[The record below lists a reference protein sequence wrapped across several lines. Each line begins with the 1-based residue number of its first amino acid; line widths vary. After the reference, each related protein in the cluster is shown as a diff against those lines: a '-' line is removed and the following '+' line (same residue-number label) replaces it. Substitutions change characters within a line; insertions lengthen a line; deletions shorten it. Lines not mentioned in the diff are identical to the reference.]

1 MRAPRA
7 PRAPRALAVLALV
20 GLVTLTGC
28 RGLTDVRLPGGT
40 AGKNPY
46 IVTVMFDD
54 VLNLEQQ
61 SSVRVNDVA
70 VGDVQKIE
78 IQGFKAKV
86 KLRIKKDVVL
96 PANTFAELQQTS
108 LFGEKFVAL
117 GPPPPPEAPVGR
129 LVNGAVIDRSGRN
142 PETEEV
148 LAALSA
154 LLNGGGVTQLQTISV
169 ELSNALAGRES
180 RVRDALRQLDSLV
193 GALDDRKQEIVRA
206 LENVDALA
214 QRLARQRGTI
224 ASALDNIPP
233 ALAVLTDQR
242 TQLVRM
248 LTSLSN
254 LGRVSDDVIKNSRQQ
269 TVAVL
274 NNLQPI
280 LENVDSARKNIVS
293 SLELLTNYPFPTTVV
308 NGVHGDYAGLYASLN
323 LNLND
328 LIAGLSSNQAG
339 GGPTGA
345 LTGGGGTQQQPT
357 TPTAPNLGGNPLQRA
372 VPAPSTG
379 TSGGTG
385 NNSPVPDAV
394 KGLTGASA
402 SSPSGDSYT
411 TAVLQGMG
419 R

>member
-1 MRAPRA
+1 MRGHHT
-7 PRAPRALAVLALV
+7 PRALAVLALLAV
-20 GLVTLTGC
+20 VTLTGC

-40 AGKNPY
+40 AGKDPY
-46 IVTVMFDD
+46 TVTVIFDD

-70 VGDVQKIE
+70 VGDVQKITN
-78 IQGFKAKV
+78 QGFKARV
-86 KLRIKKDVVL
+86 KLRIKKGVVL
-96 PANTFAELQQTS
+96 PANTYAELQQTS

-117 GPPPPPEAPVGR
+117 GPPPPPEAPVGQ
-129 LVNGAVIDRSGRN
+129 LMSGAVIDRSGRN

-180 RVRDALRQLDSLV
+180 KVRDALRQVDALV
-193 GALDDRKQEIVRA
+193 GSLDDRKQEIVRA

-214 QRLARQRGTI
+214 QRLARQKGTI
-224 ASALDNIPP
+224 AAALDNIPP
-233 ALAVLTDQR
+233 ALAVLSDQR

-254 LGRVSDDVIKNSRQQ
+254 LGRVSDDVIKNSREQ

-280 LENVDSARKNIVS
+280 LANVDSAKKNIVS
-293 SLELLTNYPFPTTVV
+293 SLELLTNYPFPTTVDS
-308 NGVHGDYAGLYASLN
+308 GIHGDYAGLYASVN

-328 LIAGLSSNQAG
+328 LITGLTSNQAP
-339 GGPTGA
+339 GGPLSGSS
-345 LTGGGGTQQQPT
+345 GTPT
-357 TPTAPNLGGNPLQRA
+357 TPTVPTVPTVPTPLQKA
-372 VPAPSTG
+372 VPAPSSG
-379 TSGGTG
+379 TSGGAGST
-385 NNSPVPDAV
+385 VPNAV
-394 KGLTGASA
+394 NGLTGA
-402 SSPSGDSYT
+402 SYT
-411 TAVLQGMG
+411 TAVLQGMN

>member
-1 MRAPRA
+1 
-7 PRAPRALAVLALV
+7 
-20 GLVTLTGC
+20 
-28 RGLTDVRLPGGT
+28 
-40 AGKNPY
+40 
-46 IVTVMFDD
+46 MFDD

-129 LVNGAVIDRSGRN
+129 LANGAVIDRSGRN

-169 ELSNALAGRES
+169 ELSNALSGRES

-242 TQLVRM
+242 KQLVRM

-280 LENVDSARKNIVS
+280 LANVDSAKQNIVS

-339 GGPTGA
+339 GPTGG
-345 LTGGGGTQQQPT
+345 LTNNSPQQTNPQQT
-357 TPTAPNLGGNPLQRA
+357 NPLPTGPLQKA
-372 VPAPSTG
+372 VPAPGAG

-385 NNSPVPDAV
+385 GTPRLPNVQ
-394 KGLTGASA
+394 GLTSQSV